1 MIILIFL
8 TSEIAAMEKP
18 NFVLIKDF
26 DSLFENVETQ
36 AKEFIKTA
44 EAKNTSKKT
53 DGDIR
58 KINDFIKSKVNGKSV
73 LEEFEPKDLNLLLV
87 EYFQNLTPKQ
97 AGTHYEPGTI
107 RGIAY
112 SVERYLKTQG
122 YEEWKVLSSNKFA
135 LLQDVLKAKMALSKS
150 AGKGNRPN
158 RAMPITHDE
167 EERLWTSGALGLEH
181 PKALL
186 RTLWWTFTV
195 YFGLRGRQEHHQ
207 MLWGDVELLTMTNDD
222 GSETEYLEMTE
233 HLTKTRRGADG
244 GRAFSPK
251 IFPMDDKA
259 RCPVEAFKRYA
270 SKRPEETGTDP
281 HFYLAVNYSFESTGN
296 WFKKSLL
303 GERSL
308 GDMMKDAAQIANIT
322 GKRVANHSARKTAV
336 KRLMDGG
343 CPPTYVAQ
351 WTGHASTSSL
361 LSYTEADMTTQRK
374 MAKTIST
381 GAAFNDI
388 EAKPTENRPAQSCD
402 EVTPISKIVTGHDF
416 HQCTFNITYHQK

>member
-122 YEEWKVLSSNKFA
+122 YEEWKVLYHT
-135 LLQDVLKAKMALSKS
+135 LL
-150 AGKGNRPN
+150 NY
-158 RAMPITHDE
+158 PILD
-167 EERLWTSGALGLEH
+167 RIFLQ
-181 PKALL
+181 
-186 RTLWWTFTV
+186 TL
-195 YFGLRGRQEHHQ
+195 
-207 MLWGDVELLTMTNDD
+207 
-222 GSETEYLEMTE
+222 
-233 HLTKTRRGADG
+233 
-244 GRAFSPK
+244 
-251 IFPMDDKA
+251 
-259 RCPVEAFKRYA
+259 
-270 SKRPEETGTDP
+270 
-281 HFYLAVNYSFESTGN
+281 
-296 WFKKSLL
+296 
-303 GERSL
+303 
-308 GDMMKDAAQIANIT
+308 
-322 GKRVANHSARKTAV
+322 
-336 KRLMDGG
+336 
-343 CPPTYVAQ
+343 
-351 WTGHASTSSL
+351 
-361 LSYTEADMTTQRK
+361 
-374 MAKTIST
+374 
-381 GAAFNDI
+381 
-388 EAKPTENRPAQSCD
+388 
-402 EVTPISKIVTGHDF
+402 
-416 HQCTFNITYHQK
+416 